1 MRPPALAEQSKDVR
15 ETPHPWM
22 GLMVCHRKGAGIK
35 ETKWILIRSR
45 SPGQIQDMASHPN
58 HPVVLGTRRRMELI
72 HLKVETVIRSQVDS
86 STHKTSQCR
95 MSMPG
100 LQLLPR
106 METTQDMLLVT
117 LIPLL
122 ACRKVI
128 TCLLLLVLASNQSWH
143 PADRT
148 LSNIHLRYLGSHR
161 SHQAVIPVSKETTEI
176 QGLTLATQDIQA
188 SRTTMIQGMR
198 IQARLPLS
206 PLWLLG
212 IVSPYQVHHSQGS
225 LLTDGSSTLDH
236 C

>member
-22 GLMVCHRKGAGIK
+22 GLMVRHRKGTGIK
-35 ETKWILIRSR
+35 EAKWILIHSRSR
-45 SPGQIQDMASHPN
+45 GQIQDMANHPN
-58 HPVVLGTRRRMELI
+58 QPVVLGIRRRMELT

-95 MSMPG
+95 MSMPE

-122 ACRKVI
+122 ACHKAI
-128 TCLLLLVLASNQSWH
+128 TCRLLLVLASNQSWH

-161 SHQAVIPVSKETTEI
+161 PHQTVMPVSKETTETK
-176 QGLTLATQDIQA
+176 GLTLATQDIQA
-188 SRTTMIQGMR
+188 SRITMIQGMP
-198 IQARLPLS
+198 IQARLPPS

-212 IVSPYQVHHSQGS
+212 TVSPYQAHNSQGS
-225 LLTDGSSTLDH
+225 LLTDGSSTPDH